1 MIDFGIYI
9 IGSLAA
15 ICGVGAF
22 YFYSRYFKVK
32 MTFDYLASER
42 ENLQAK
48 LDELEDIKIQ
58 NIKKIQELE
67 SENKYLTEIYADQ
80 EKSQK
85 EAFASAKA
93 SLFDLGGELSKQLLE
108 IHKQENKQSKESSEK
123 RVAESSQKFQKEF
136 ERVVNMVSQLNKDI
150 SDSKSTVDVIK
161 QSLLSPTGA
170 GNLAE
175 ITLENILKASGLR
188 SSVDFFMQHTIPG
201 EDDAKL
207 RPDAIIKLPGSNVM
221 VVDAKASKFLMDA
234 GNDESKEGE
243 VKLMKAMNFHLKSLA
258 SKEYAKNVVSSF
270 NLDGQEINHSMMLMF
285 LPTEYA
291 VDKITNVDPEF
302 IRRAWELNIFPV
314 GPSGLMNMLS
324 FSRFQIN
331 DNIRSANHNA
341 IIEEVKK
348 IITSISIL
356 TDYSQKIGAN
366 IQSLVGNYDKFSASF
381 NRNFLSKVFSIEKLG
396 IEAPS
401 KKSIATLT
409 RYQLVSSKAHLID
422 AEVIEEEEEVSA
434 TE

>member
-1 MIDFGIYI
+1 MLDLGLYI
-9 IGSLAA
+9 AGSLAFLF
-15 ICGVGAF
+15 GLGAF
-22 YFYSRYFKVK
+22 YFYSKYFVVK
-32 MTFDYLASER
+32 TSLDFIVSQETILKD
-42 ENLQAK
+42 K
-48 LDELEDIKIQ
+48 IDELEDLKVQ
-58 NIKKIQELE
+58 NIRKIQELE
-67 SENKYLTEIYADQ
+67 SENKYLTEIYEDQ

-85 EAFASAKA
+85 EAFSSAKA
-93 SLFDLGGELSKQLLE
+93 ALFDLGGELSKQLLE

-123 RVAESSQKFQKEF
+123 RIAESSEKFQKEF

-150 SDSKSTVDVIK
+150 SDSKSTVDIIK

-188 SSVDFFMQHTIPG
+188 YGTDFLMQHTIAG
-201 EDDAKL
+201 EYESKL
-207 RPDAIIKLPGSNVM
+207 RPDAIIKLPGGNVM
-221 VVDAKASKFLMDA
+221 VVDAKASKFLLDIE
-234 GNDESKEGE
+234 GDESKDGQN
-243 VKLMKAMNFHLKSLA
+243 KLLKAMNLHLKSLS
-258 SKEYAKNVVSSF
+258 SKEYVSNVVSSF
-270 NLDGQEINHSMMLMF
+270 NLEGEDIHHSMMLMF

-291 VDKITNVDPEF
+291 VDKITNFDPEF
-302 IRRAWELNIFPV
+302 IKRAWEKNIFPV

-324 FSRFQIN
+324 FARFQIN

-348 IITSISIL
+348 IITSISLL

-396 IEAPS
+396 IEVPS
-401 KKSIATLT
+401 KKSISTLS
-409 RYQLVSSKAHLID
+409 RYQLVSSKAQLID
-422 AEVIEEEEEVSA
+422 AEVIEEEEEEA
-434 TE
+434 

>member
-1 MIDFGIYI
+1 MIIDIGTI
-9 IGSLAA
+9 IGGSLALVFGA
-15 ICGVGAF
+15 GAF

-32 MTFDYLASER
+32 TAFDYIESER
-42 ENLQAK
+42 DNLQEK
-48 LDELEDIKIQ
+48 LNELEDIKVQ

-67 SENKYLTEIYADQ
+67 SENKHLTEIYEDQ

-93 SLFDLGGELSKQLLE
+93 ALFDLGGELSKQLLE
-108 IHKQENKQSKESSEK
+108 IHKQENKQSRESSEK

-150 SDSKSTVDVIK
+150 TDSKSTIDVIK

-188 SSVDFFMQHTIPG
+188 TGTDFLMQHTVAG
-201 EDDAKL
+201 EYDAKL

-221 VVDAKASKFLMDA
+221 VVDAKASKFLVDI
-234 GNDESKEGE
+234 GDDESKEAS
-243 VKLMKAMNFHLKSLA
+243 VKLMKAMSFHLKSLA
-258 SKEYAKNVVSSF
+258 SKEYAKNVASSF
-270 NLDGQEINHSMMLMF
+270 NIDGGEIQHSMMLMF

-291 VDKITNVDPEF
+291 VDKITNIDPQF
-302 IRRAWELNIFPV
+302 IRKAWELNIFPV

-324 FSRFQIN
+324 FARFQIN

-356 TDYSQKIGAN
+356 TDYSQKIGSN
-366 IQSLVGNYDKFSASF
+366 IQALVGNYDKFSASF
-381 NRNFLSKVFSIEKLG
+381 NRNFLSKVYSIEKLG
-396 IEAPS
+396 IEVPS
-401 KKSIATLT
+401 KKSISSLT
-409 RYQLVSSKAHLID
+409 RYQLVSSKAQLID
-422 AEVIEEEEEVSA
+422 AEVIDEDEEN
-434 TE
+434 